1 MEFSF
6 SFHLFYILAQTK
18 DVNRKKGEIMSH
30 KKSKN
35 KQRQNQYKGYNQ
47 NQQASYSGE
56 DGLMSEKYKE
66 NSNAQE

>member
-1 MEFSF
+1 M
-6 SFHLFYILAQTK
+6 AQTK

-56 DGLMSEKYKE
+56 DALMSEKYKE

>member
-1 MEFSF
+1 M
-6 SFHLFYILAQTK
+6 AQTK
-18 DVNRKKGEIMSH
+18 DVNRKKGEIMSR

>member
-1 MEFSF
+1 M
-6 SFHLFYILAQTK
+6 AQTK

-35 KQRQNQYKGYNQ
+35 KQRQNQYKGYNE

>member
-1 MEFSF
+1 
-6 SFHLFYILAQTK
+6 
-18 DVNRKKGEIMSH
+18 MSH

-35 KQRQNQYKGYNQ
+35 KQTQNQYKGYNQ

>member
-1 MEFSF
+1 
-6 SFHLFYILAQTK
+6 
-18 DVNRKKGEIMSH
+18 MSH

-47 NQQASYSGE
+47 NQQACYSGE

>member
-1 MEFSF
+1 
-6 SFHLFYILAQTK
+6 
-18 DVNRKKGEIMSH
+18 MSH

-66 NSNAQE
+66 NSKRPRIIMGSYRIIKIL

>member
-1 MEFSF
+1 M
-6 SFHLFYILAQTK
+6 AQTK

-47 NQQASYSGE
+47 NQQACYSGE

>member
-1 MEFSF
+1 M
-6 SFHLFYILAQTK
+6 AQTT

>member
-1 MEFSF
+1 
-6 SFHLFYILAQTK
+6 
-18 DVNRKKGEIMSH
+18 MSH
-30 KKSKN
+30 KK
-35 KQRQNQYKGYNQ
+35 RQKHNAYKGYNQ